1 MSKIKPNIRYL
12 IIGWMITIFLV
23 CLLFNL
29 NIHLTGFKDDGDL
42 FYKPLINK
50 YNGNYLDFLVN
61 RYNTWSSR
69 SIIEIFTLLGVTQP
83 IIWRCLNTLMMWIA
97 AILPAYIIQKKD
109 KVNIYGLILSAALF
123 FTFPLTFFSETGWIA
138 TTTNYLW
145 VFSMG
150 LLSIYPLA
158 RYTRKEKKHLWLSIV
173 GIIATLYAT
182 NQEQMALLILAF
194 TIILGI
200 FNWYKKRS
208 IKPLLPTF
216 IIGTLNLIYVLTARG
231 NEIRYNQ
238 ELTNWFPDFEKL
250 SIPKKI
256 ELGYSSTLRHL
267 FFDKQ
272 STILLFLFLLFVFTL
287 SSQIYRKKFSFI
299 GIFGLLPLPI
309 SLLFSFNEYLQ
320 NGRVLE
326 VLNNFNQY
334 GTTINLLDTKTWIP
348 DILLTILL
356 MSILVAIIYLLDYQ
370 VTSYVPLLFICAA
383 IVSRLIMGFS
393 PTIWASATRTY
404 LFTFGLFNLTFLYL
418 FTNCQT
424 FKFSK
429 ALVWF
434 SCILVGC
441 WSIIE
446 TIGSLR

>member
-1 MSKIKPNIRYL
+1 
-12 IIGWMITIFLV
+12 
-23 CLLFNL
+23 
-29 NIHLTGFKDDGDL
+29 
-42 FYKPLINK
+42 
-50 YNGNYLDFLVN
+50 
-61 RYNTWSSR
+61 
-69 SIIEIFTLLGVTQP
+69 
-83 IIWRCLNTLMMWIA
+83 
-97 AILPAYIIQKKD
+97 
-109 KVNIYGLILSAALF
+109 
-123 FTFPLTFFSETGWIA
+123 
-138 TTTNYLW
+138 
-145 VFSMG
+145 
-150 LLSIYPLA
+150 
-158 RYTRKEKKHLWLSIV
+158 
-173 GIIATLYAT
+173 
-182 NQEQMALLILAF
+182 MALLILAV
-194 TIILGI
+194 TVLLGI
-200 FNWYKKRS
+200 FNWYMKRS

-334 GTTINLLDTKTWIP
+334 GTTINLLDPKTWIP

-424 FKFSK
+424 FKFCK